1 MMKSLYSGV
10 SGMKTHTQRMDVI
23 GNNIA
28 NVNTTGY
35 KTSTVTFKDIYYQTK
50 SNASSGSATTGG
62 KNPTQVG
69 YGASVG
75 TINQMMTQSGFTYS
89 DSVYDCAIQGE
100 GFFQV
105 MDDAGNIYYSRAG
118 VFSVD
123 NYGNLSDPNGYI
135 VLGVMGDP
143 QNAPASSQ
151 RISLVVPSVDNNV
164 ASCTKLINGYE
175 VTISANG
182 YGPEGNISLT
192 ILDGTSPFATMSGS
206 NLQVT
211 MDLSQTFEST
221 DQFEAAVNEAIRAGG
236 IDLSDDVLPIHI
248 EMDDIPTNIDPIN
261 ASNYITFSDPE
272 ADTTFNLGFTAA
284 RAGEFAN
291 AYEINIKSSSSIT
304 APSAKWTNDVLTITV
319 PSGVDEDE
327 NPITFNLEDLQNAIN
342 KAAGMVQDDAGEWT
356 GGNANK
362 MLNVMAYDAD
372 GNEDEGAVEG
382 FNYASVLDGKTLRT
396 GLTGG
401 QDSFFADIAN
411 SLSTVKLE
419 DGRFSAAQDVSDL
432 SEVYIDSDGTVYGVH
447 PVHGIFAMARI
458 DIVTFENPI
467 GLNQVGTSYW
477 QESLAS
483 GEPNVKIAGQDGA
496 GEVVSGAL
504 EMSNVDLSQEMSD
517 MIITQRGF
525 QANSRIITVSDTML
539 EELVNLKR

>member
-1 MMKSLYSGV
+1 
-10 SGMKTHTQRMDVI
+10 
-23 GNNIA
+23 
-28 NVNTTGY
+28 
-35 KTSTVTFKDIYYQTK
+35 
-50 SNASSGSATTGG
+50 
-62 KNPTQVG
+62 
-69 YGASVG
+69 
-75 TINQMMTQSGFTYS
+75 
-89 DSVYDCAIQGE
+89 
-100 GFFQV
+100 
-105 MDDAGNIYYSRAG
+105 
-118 VFSVD
+118 
-123 NYGNLSDPNGYI
+123 
-135 VLGVMGDP
+135 
-143 QNAPASSQ
+143 
-151 RISLVVPSVDNNV
+151 
-164 ASCTKLINGYE
+164 
-175 VTISANG
+175 
-182 YGPEGNISLT
+182 
-192 ILDGTSPFATMSGS
+192 
-206 NLQVT
+206 
-211 MDLSQTFEST
+211 
-221 DQFEAAVNEAIRAGG
+221 
-236 IDLSDDVLPIHI
+236 
-248 EMDDIPTNIDPIN
+248 
-261 ASNYITFSDPE
+261 
-272 ADTTFNLGFTAA
+272 
-284 RAGEFAN
+284 
-291 AYEINIKSSSSIT
+291 
-304 APSAKWTNDVLTITV
+304 
-319 PSGVDEDE
+319 
-327 NPITFNLEDLQNAIN
+327 
-342 KAAGMVQDDAGEWT
+342 
-356 GGNANK
+356 
-362 MLNVMAYDAD
+362 MAYDAD